1 MTQTLQSRFLAAA
14 RRVVDEGI
22 EIEPLA
28 NGDFIAT
35 SASKAG
41 IRYVVSM
48 QGNLAATCGCPAGQ
62 QGDPVCK
69 HRAAVYMHLGA
80 LSLEPPRVTTP
91 HIDLDALMRALDGA
105 LGSLAYV
112 HGHARLD
119 HPEEAALMRA
129 LGNIRQAK
137 AAVAA

>member
-1 MTQTLQSRFLAAA
+1 MTQTLQSRYLAAA
-14 RRVVDEGI
+14 RRVIDEGI
-22 EIEPLA
+22 AIEPLA

-35 SASKAG
+35 SSRNAG
-41 IRYVVSM
+41 VRYVVGM
-48 QGNLAATCGCPAGQ
+48 DGNLAATCGCPAGS

-80 LSLEPPRVTTP
+80 LDPNPQPRVP
-91 HIDLDALMRALDGA
+91 AIDLDALMKALDGA